1 MRDLIQFPTFGFVHI
16 MRAKPHTETITHIT
30 GKNMQVDVKDFLPSS
45 LAVREA
51 DIDPFTLDLA
61 ISQRCGNMPRDA
73 KHMRAFF
80 LVQLC
85 KIRRMSVGN

>member
-1 MRDLIQFPTFGFVHI
+1 MW
-16 MRAKPHTETITHIT
+16 AKPDFESITHIT
-30 GKNMQVDVKDFLPSS
+30 GKYVQMNMKYFLPCR

-80 LVQLC
+80 LVQPC
-85 KIRRMSVGN
+85 KVRRMSVGNYQRVPGIDGLMVQ